1 MKKWIPLLIIIVIL
15 ALALYFRW
23 YEYFSFNSLQQ
34 HRGQISSWVEH
45 HYIYAALGYMLV
57 YIVATAIS
65 VPGAAFI
72 TLAGGF
78 MFGPWLATVYVV
90 ISATIGACIIFLAV
104 KTALGEWLSQKA
116 GGWVVKMEKGFQHD
130 AFAYLLSLRLIPIF
144 PFWVIN
150 IVPALLNV
158 PLRTFFF
165 ATLIGIIPGSFVYC
179 LVGNGL
185 GALFKTGEHPNLGI
199 IFQPEI
205 LIPLI
210 LLALLSVVPVI
221 YKKLKR
227 KKLDSNSRAE

>member
-1 MKKWIPLLIIIVIL
+1 MKRWTPLIIIAIIL

-34 HRGQISSWVEH
+34 HRAQITAWVEH
-45 HYIYAALGYMLV
+45 HYLYAALGYMLV
-57 YIVATAIS
+57 YIAATAIS
-65 VPGAAFI
+65 VPGAVFI

-78 MFGPWLATVYVV
+78 MFGPWLATLYVV
-90 ISATIGACIIFLAV
+90 ISATIGACLLFLAV
-104 KTALGEWLSQKA
+104 KTALGAWLSQKA
-116 GGWVVKMEKGFQHD
+116 GGWVAKMEKGFQHD

-185 GALFKTGEHPNLGI
+185 GAVFASGQQPNLGI
-199 IFQPEI
+199 IFQPKI
-205 LIPLI
+205 LIPLL
-210 LLALLSVVPVI
+210 LLAALSLVPMI

-227 KKLDSNSRAE
+227 KRADSIE